1 MTLTRFT
8 DKLFIHKLLLG
19 GTLALS
25 LLAAAPRSAEAA
37 PAGVPVFGSVDIGR
51 IQSESTRKAK
61 YDTDLHAL
69 ADRLQ
74 SAFKQQASSIMLNKA
89 DQTEL
94 GTLLVKTNPTDA
106 DRARIT
112 ALIAKSNADAQQLTD
127 LQQKKEPTPADTAR
141 LTALT
146 TTYQNAQTILSG
158 IQDDYQ
164 AQLKKLNDD
173 DTTEFTR
180 LIKDAITA
188 VAQQKNL
195 TVVFSSDVALYT
207 TNDITSEV
215 VKRVNK

>member
-1 MTLTRFT
+1 MTLTRLTHRF
-8 DKLFIHKLLLG
+8 LLG

-25 LLAAAPRSAEAA
+25 LMLAGPHSAKAA

-51 IQSESTRKAK
+51 VQTESTRKAK

-74 SAFKQQASSIMLNKA
+74 SAFKQQANSIMLNKT

-94 GTLLVKTNPTDA
+94 GTLLVKTSPTDA
-106 DRARIT
+106 DKARVS
-112 ALIAKSNADAQQLTD
+112 ALIAKSATAGQQLTD
-127 LQQKKEPTPADTAR
+127 LQQKKEPSAADTAK
-141 LTALT
+141 LTELT
-146 TTYQNAQTILSG
+146 SLFQNGQTILQG
-158 IQDDYQ
+158 VQDDYQ
-164 AQLKKLNDD
+164 AQIKKLNDD
-173 DTTEFTR
+173 DTTEFTK
-180 LIKDAITA
+180 LIKDAITT

-195 TVVFSSDVALYT
+195 TAVFSSDVALYT

>member
-1 MTLTRFT
+1 MTLTRLTPRF
-8 DKLFIHKLLLG
+8 LLG

-25 LLAAAPRSAEAA
+25 LILAGPHSAKAA

-51 IQSESTRKAK
+51 VQNESTRKAK

-74 SAFKQQASSIMLNKA
+74 SAFKQQASSIMLSKA

-94 GTLLVKTNPTDA
+94 GTLLVKSSPTDA
-106 DRARIT
+106 DRARVT
-112 ALIAKSNADAQQLTD
+112 ALVAKSNAAAQQLTD
-127 LQQKKEPTPADTAR
+127 LQQKKEPTPADTAK
-141 LTALT
+141 LTELT
-146 TTYQNAQTILSG
+146 TLYQNSQTILTG
-158 IQDDYQ
+158 VQDDYQ

-173 DTTEFTR
+173 DTTEFTK
-180 LIKDAITA
+180 LIKEAITT

-195 TVVFSSDVALYT
+195 TAVFSSDVALYT